1 MTASPPLQ
9 PRRLLPALLRYADEG
24 APTAARTHAQRYVQF
39 CMQRLQSSDPAVHQ
53 LAVSFLIAAL
63 PALKGLV
70 QCADLLE
77 SSSGSLIHAFASSMG

>member
-24 APTAARTHAQRYVQF
+24 APSAARTHAQRYVQF

-53 LAVSFLIAAL
+53 LAVSFFIAAQL
-63 PALKGLV
+63 WQQTFWNSL
-70 QCADLLE
+70 QR
-77 SSSGSLIHAFASSMG
+77 SLIYAFAFHGLD